1 MSNQSKQSKK
11 NSSQLFMHI
20 ENKASANPV
29 PMNQYL
35 RNESPDLPFVVHE
48 TKQEHILSPGL
59 KHQKQKNFDLR
70 MSFET
75 DDAVFQDDSP
85 TKG

>member
-1 MSNQSKQSKK
+1 
-11 NSSQLFMHI
+11 MHI

-59 KHQKQKNFDLR
+59 KPQKQKNFDLR
-70 MSFET
+70 LNFET
-75 DDAVFQDDSP
+75 DEAVFQDDSP
-85 TKG
+85 TKCQIKSRSHNRHQSKTVS